1 MVLTESHRLFLD
13 EPRFAVLATIN
24 PDGTPQQTVVWFALQ
39 ADQIIMN
46 TAKGRLKDLNLRRD
60 ARLSFCVE
68 DGYRYLTIRGKATL
82 DEVNAQRD
90 IETILNR
97 YFEPAK
103 VREMMRT
110 QFSRGERVTIRMS
123 IDKIS
128 GSGFTHAGY

>member
-1 MVLTESHRLFLD
+1 MVLSESQRLFLE

-68 DGYRYLTIRGKATL
+68 DGYRYLTIRGKASL
-82 DEVNAQRD
+82 DEINAQRD

-97 YFEPAK
+97 YFEPEK

-128 GSGFTHAGY
+128 GSGFIHAGY